1 MLLSSRINFTALVCL
16 FCIVLMGCSEK
27 NSDKNRL
34 QKTNSIDVA
43 DLILI
48 NAKVYSL
55 NWDEPDANGTP
66 AVNAPYDTSGWHP
79 DAQAIAIKD
88 NKIVFVGNDTGALKY
103 KSENTEVIDLN
114 SAVVIPGLVDSH
126 VHISELGELLHRV
139 NLTDVQSPKEA
150 IERVSVFIKKV
161 PDGQWIIGQGWD
173 EGAWANN
180 YPTRQMLDEHF
191 PNHPVYL
198 KSLHGF
204 AGWGNSLAFQA
215 TGIDKSTQA
224 PVGGEILK
232 DTDGEL
238 TGIVLNNAT
247 KLMNA
252 KIPEA
257 TPEVFKKYVVDGLQ
271 KMAQDGFVAVHQAGA
286 GTKHMNAFEELR
298 IKNQLP
304 IRVYAMLSA
313 RDESLSNAWIAKG
326 PQSDPQ
332 GWLDVRS
339 VKAYYDGALGSRG
352 ARLLEDYSDKP
363 GHKGI
368 SGDGYGFNGEIVSDL
383 MQAGFQVGVHA
394 IGDAGNRE
402 TLDYFE
408 SVFNNHSSAINNRH
422 RIEHAQVI
430 HPDDVPRLH
439 SLSIIASMEPPHAV
453 EDKTWAEERLGAERI
468 KHAYSWRDL
477 RKAGVA
483 LTFNSDLPGSDHN
496 VFYGLH
502 AAITRRDKNKQPT
515 RGWYSE
521 QNMTAEE
528 ALRGYT
534 NWAAYSA
541 FREQDTGV
549 LKAGNWADITVMDID
564 PLQVGESDP
573 GKLLDGKVLMTIV
586 GGKKVFDGDAK

>member
-1 MLLSSRINFTALVCL
+1 MLLNSSKRLFVLISI
-16 FCIVLMGCSEK
+16 FCIFVMSC
-27 NSDKNRL
+27 SDKTLDENIT
-34 QKTNSIDVA
+34 QKTNSIVA

-48 NAKVYSL
+48 NAKIYSL
-55 NWDEPDANGTP
+55 NWDEPDSLGKP
-66 AVNAPYDTSGWHP
+66 ASNAPYDDNGWHP
-79 DAQAIAIKD
+79 DAQAIAISG
-88 NKIVFVGNDTGALKY
+88 NKIIFVGSDSDALKY
-103 KSENTEVIDLN
+103 KSENTEVIDLK

-126 VHISELGELLHRV
+126 VHIAELGELLHRV
-139 NLTDVQSPKEA
+139 NLTDVQTPDQA
-150 IERVSVFIKKV
+150 IERVSAFIKNV
-161 PDGQWIIGQGWD
+161 PAGQWVIGQGWD

-180 YPTRQMLDEHF
+180 YPTRQMLDTHF
-191 PNHPVYL
+191 PNNPVYL

-215 TGIDKSTQA
+215 AGIDKSTSA

-252 KIPEA
+252 IIPEA
-257 TPEVFKKYVVDGLQ
+257 TPEQFQNYVVDGLQ

-286 GTKHMNAFEELR
+286 STKHMNAFENLR
-298 IKNQLP
+298 QLNELP

-313 RDESLSNAWIAKG
+313 RDENLSNAWITKG
-326 PQSDPQ
+326 PLSDPE

-352 ARLLEDYSDKP
+352 ARLLQDYSDKP

-383 MQAGFQVGVHA
+383 MAAGFQVGVHA

-402 TLDYFE
+402 TLDYFS
-408 SVFNNHSSAINNRH
+408 SVYEIHPSAQNNRH

-430 HPDDVPRLH
+430 HPDDVPRLE

-453 EDKTWAEERLGAERI
+453 EDKTWAEERLGPDRI

-502 AAITRRDKNKQPT
+502 AAITRRDKYKQPVD
-515 RGWYSE
+515 GWYAD
-521 QNMTAEE
+521 QNMSAEE

-534 NWAAYSA
+534 SWAVYSA
-541 FREQDTGV
+541 FRENDTGV
-549 LKAGNWADITVMDID
+549 LKQGNWADITVMDVD
-564 PLQVGESDP
+564 PLQLGETKP
-573 GKLLDGKVLMTIV
+573 GQLLDGKVLMTIV
-586 GGKKVFDGDAK
+586 GGKKVFDANHK

>member
-1 MLLSSRINFTALVCL
+1 MKVFLKLNFVLLFSIFLLSA
-16 FCIVLMGCSEK
+16 CSEK
-27 NSDKNRL
+27 ATENSKATYSVNA
-34 QKTNSIDVA
+34 SVA

-55 NWDEPDANGTP
+55 NWDEPDSLGKP
-66 AVNAPYDTSGWHP
+66 AANAPYDKNGWQP
-79 DAQAIAIKD
+79 DAQAIAITG
-88 NKIVFVGNDTGALKY
+88 NKILFVGSDADALKY
-103 KSENTEVIDLN
+103 KSEQTEVIDLK

-126 VHISELGELLHRV
+126 VHIAELGELLHRV
-139 NLTDVQSPKEA
+139 NLTDVQSPDQA
-150 IERVSVFIKKV
+150 IERVTAVIKNV
-161 PDGQWIIGQGWD
+161 PSGHWVIGQGWD

-180 YPTRQMLDEHF
+180 YPNRQMLDAHF

-198 KSLHGF
+198 RSLHGF

-215 TGIDKSTQA
+215 AGIDKNTQA

-232 DTDGEL
+232 DNNGEL
-238 TGIVLNNAT
+238 IGIVLNNAT
-247 KLMNA
+247 KLMNE

-257 TPEVFKKYVVDGLQ
+257 SPEQFQKYVLDGLN
-271 KMAQDGFVAVHQAGA
+271 KMAEDGFVSVHQAGA
-286 GTKHMNAFEELR
+286 STKHMNAFENLR
-298 IKNQLP
+298 KQDKLP
-304 IRVYAMLSA
+304 IRMYAMLSA
-313 RDESLSNAWIAKG
+313 RDEELSNTWIAKG
-326 PQSDPQ
+326 PLTDPE
-332 GWLDVRS
+332 GYLDVRS

-352 ARLLEDYSDKP
+352 ARLIDDYSDKS

-402 TLDYFE
+402 TLDYFA
-408 SVFNNHSSAINNRH
+408 SVYENHPAAQNNRH

-453 EDKTWAEERLGAERI
+453 EDKTWAEDRLGPVRI

-515 RGWYSE
+515 EGWYSE
-521 QNMTAEE
+521 QNMSAEE
-528 ALRGYT
+528 ALRAYT

-541 FREQDTGV
+541 FRENDTGV
-549 LKAGNWADITVMDID
+549 LKVGNWADITVMDID
-564 PLQVGESDP
+564 PLQIGEIDP
-573 GKLLDGKVLMTIV
+573 GQLLDGKILMTIV
-586 GGKKVFDGDAK
+586 DGEILE